1 MIKIFIL
8 SLIFL
13 LNLNANEDLTAQK
26 QNTLYVQNLIEIEE
40 KIARNFEKYILTEF
54 KFPRM
59 SDLIDVDNKYLGSN
73 FSVKNRMGVDID
85 FLSASQLKIKYLV
98 SNDVYIN
105 SPEDYV
111 IQLYNRDLYRNLTSV
126 DYEIANSKIDIT
138 KSYVEI
144 KLQSDEAK
152 TIFNLLSAGKSIS
165 KNCNTIP
172 TSGNYCNYN
181 QKTIRWYKDATKYI
195 EYSKKDFNKGN
206 ILVKGMTKEEVE
218 SETAQLENLIVGAYI
233 FIDAKKYVNMFNS
246 GTTLQILEVN

>member
-8 SLIFL
+8 SFILLI
-13 LNLNANEDLTAQK
+13 NLNANEDLTAQK

-40 KIARNFEKYILTEF
+40 KIAINFEKYILTEF
-54 KFPRM
+54 KLPTM
-59 SDLIDVDNKYLGSN
+59 IDLIDDKYLGSN
-73 FSVKNRMGVDID
+73 FSVKNRMGIDIS
-85 FLSASQLKIKYLV
+85 FLNTSELKIKYLV

-105 SPEDYV
+105 SPQDYV

-126 DYEIANSKIDIT
+126 YYEIASSKIDT
-138 KSYVEI
+138 LKSYVEI

-152 TIFNLLSAGKSIS
+152 IIFNLLKAGSSIS

-206 ILVKGMTKEEVE
+206 IIINNTTLLTDIKLQDLM
-218 SETAQLENLIVGAYI
+218 VGAYI
-233 FIDAKKYVNMFNS
+233 FIDAEKYVKMANDSS
-246 GTTLQILEVN
+246 GNLQILKVD

>member
-126 DYEIANSKIDIT
+126 YYEIASSKIDT
-138 KSYVEI
+138 SKSYVEI

-152 TIFNLLSAGKSIS
+152 TIFDLLKNGNTIQ
-165 KNCNTIP
+165 KNCTTPTANT
-172 TSGNYCNYN
+172 YCNNN
-181 QKTIRWYKDATKYI
+181 QKTIRWYNASSQYI

-206 ILVKGMTKEEVE
+206 VILSNVALLTNTKL
-218 SETAQLENLIVGAYI
+218 QDLIVGAYI
-233 FIDAKKYVNMFNS
+233 FIAGEKYVKMVNDSS
-246 GTTLQILEVN
+246 GNLQILKVD